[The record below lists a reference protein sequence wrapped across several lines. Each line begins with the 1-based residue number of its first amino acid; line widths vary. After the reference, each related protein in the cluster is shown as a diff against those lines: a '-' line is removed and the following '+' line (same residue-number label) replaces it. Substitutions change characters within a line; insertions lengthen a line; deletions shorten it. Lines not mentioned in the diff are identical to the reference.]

1 MSFVIRTIN
10 GLYFHNKGKI
20 ILFSSEDEAVK
31 FLNMFVNYS
40 INRLAGE
47 LRMDEL
53 MGASI
58 SINSE
63 CKIIPVNFD
72 VENVECGTIYSEE
85 LFENKSKGEW

>member
-1 MSFVIRTIN
+1 MLFVIQTIS

-20 ILFSSEDEAVK
+20 ILFRSETEAVN

-40 INRLAGE
+40 INRLASE

-58 SINSE
+58 AINSE
-63 CKIIPVNFD
+63 CKIIPANFD
-72 VENVECGTIYSEE
+72 VDNIECGAVYSEE
-85 LFENKSKGEW
+85 LFENK